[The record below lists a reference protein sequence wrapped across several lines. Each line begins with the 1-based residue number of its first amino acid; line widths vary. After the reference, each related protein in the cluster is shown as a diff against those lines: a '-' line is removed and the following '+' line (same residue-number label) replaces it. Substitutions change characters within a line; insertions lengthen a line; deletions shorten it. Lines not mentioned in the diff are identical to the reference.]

1 MRKHITSEGFTSPA
15 NRALGTERRT
25 VAIAEFITS
34 LSLAAATI
42 IVGTVVSVVLVGI
55 ARADV
60 VSGVIDN
67 EGGVF
72 AMALLLG
79 LLFIG
84 MGGVTIISLPHQS
97 RHRKTHS

>member
-1 MRKHITSEGFTSPA
+1 MRKRITSVGFVPPA
-15 NRALGTERRT
+15 NRKLGTEQLT
-25 VAIAEFITS
+25 VAIAEFVAS
-34 LSLAAATI
+34 LSLAVSI
-42 IVGTVVSVVLVGI
+42 LVVVSVGM
-55 ARADV
+55 AHADV

-84 MGGVTIISLPHQS
+84 TGGVTFISLPHHT